1 MKNSSSE
8 RPKIKSKSD
17 KQLAQYNLD
26 LSHYDPKILRAIG
39 LSPDHIK
46 ELQRR
51 VQREE

>member
-1 MKNSSSE
+1 MNNSSSE
-8 RPKIKSKSD
+8 RPKTKSKVD
-17 KQLAQYNLD
+17 KQLDKYNIE
-26 LSHYDPKILRAIG
+26 LSRYDPKILRAIG